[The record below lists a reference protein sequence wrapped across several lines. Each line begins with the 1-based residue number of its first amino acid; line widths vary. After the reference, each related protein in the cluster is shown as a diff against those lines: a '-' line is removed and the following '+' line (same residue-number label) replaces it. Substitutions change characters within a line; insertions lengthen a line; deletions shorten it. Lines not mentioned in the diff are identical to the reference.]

1 MTPPDPRRWVAL
13 AFIAIAQLMI
23 ALDATIVSIAL
34 PSAQVAL
41 GASDANRQWVV
52 TAYTLAFGGL
62 LLLGGRIADYIGRK
76 RAFLVGLAGFGLAS
90 MIGGAAPD
98 FAVLIGARALQ
109 GAFAALL
116 APTALSLLAV
126 SFTEPRERATAFAV
140 YGSIAGS
147 GAAIGF
153 LMGGVLTQYLAWR
166 WCLYVNIPIAILAA
180 AGATAVLPRSS
191 RRAQPKFD
199 LLGVVLA
206 TGGMVT
212 LVYALSD
219 AIGLLALSAVLLV
232 LFVAR
237 EARTLNP
244 VLPLRIVLDRS
255 RGGSYATVALVIAG
269 MFGAFLFLT
278 YYFQVVLHYTPF
290 QAGLAFLPMVV
301 AQQAGSW
308 LIASRLMPLVP
319 PRVLMA
325 PGAIVAA
332 VGMMLLVQVPLL
344 AEVLLGLGVSCVMV
358 PAFSTA
364 TQRVHPR
371 EAGVASATVNAATQ
385 IGGSVGAALLNS
397 IAVGEG
403 GAIVHGFAVAAA
415 WGVGLFVLAA
425 LTSGLLIN
433 FPSPLAGEGDPA
445 FPSPL
450 AGEGDP
456 AAKRPG
462 RMGASI
468 R

>member
-1 MTPPDPRRWVAL
+1 MTVPDPRRWVAL

-34 PSAQVAL
+34 PSAQAAL

-62 LLLGGRIADYIGRK
+62 LLLGGRIADYIGRR

-98 FAVLIGARALQ
+98 FAVLLGARALQ

-153 LMGGVLTQYLAWR
+153 LMGGLLTQYLAWR
-166 WCLYVNIPIAILAA
+166 WCLYVNIPIAVLAA
-180 AGATAVLPRSS
+180 AGAAAVLPDSS
-191 RRAQPKFD
+191 RRAQPRFD

-219 AIGLLALSAVLLV
+219 AIALLALSAVLLV

-278 YYFQVVLHYTPF
+278 YYFQVALHYTPL
-290 QAGLAFLPMVV
+290 QAGLAFLPMVI

-364 TQRVHPR
+364 TQRVDPR
-371 EAGVASATVNAATQ
+371 EAGVASATVNAASQ
-385 IGGSVGAALLNS
+385 IGGSVGAALLNA
-397 IAVGEG
+397 IAVGAG

-415 WGVGLFVLAA
+415 WGAGILLLAA
-425 LTSGLLIN
+425 LTSALLIN
-433 FPSPLAGEGDPA
+433 FPPPLAGEPRA
-445 FPSPL
+445 S
-450 AGEGDP
+450 AGV
-456 AAKRPG
+456 
-462 RMGASI
+462 
-468 R
+468 